1 MFNQYFLNKNIEVKK
16 TTKLFKLC
24 LNNFVVFLILISIFI
39 IPVNSVQSAFNQEIN
54 YQGKLTDSAGE
65 NVTDGDYNMEFNLY
79 TTSTSTSA
87 IWTETL
93 TLTNKVTVTSGLFSV
108 LLGNVTT
115 IAGVDF
121 NQDIY
126 LGVNIGGS
134 GTASWDGE
142 MTPRKQI
149 ASVPSAF
156 ESEQLNG
163 QPASYYLDADNLTN
177 FGNPFYTFFNATTTD
192 ALSEGSTNQY
202 WTNDRFDTR
211 LSATTTLPNLTTLLG
226 LTNASTTQLTSTT
239 SWLGNLL
246 VTANSISATNNNGLT
261 LYDNSNNGISIL
273 DGGNVFFNAVTSLKS
288 SAQIGDFQHSL
299 VDKNYVAFQDSSDI
313 LNGNLTHVDSDDQG
327 DYANNVWGDGKFIYL
342 ANDSGGLHTYSV
354 DNSGTLTHIDSDD
367 QGGNAKD
374 VWGDG
379 NYIYLANN
387 TGGLHIY
394 SVDDSGVLTH
404 IDSDDQGD
412 LASSVWGDGK
422 FIYLANGGGGLHTY
436 SVDNSGNLTH
446 IDSDNQGDDARGV
459 WGDGKFIYLANDSEG
474 LRIYSIDDS
483 GILTHI
489 DFDDQG
495 DNAYDVWGDGK
506 FIYLANSAGGLHTY
520 SVNDSGVL
528 THIDSDDQGDNA
540 YGVWG
545 DGKYIYLANV
555 GGGLHTYSVDDS
567 GVLTHI
573 DFDDQGDAATSV
585 WGDGKFIYLANHSGG
600 LHTYSVNKAYQ
611 YDKANAQHEFVGNV
625 GIGTTTPAQKLS
637 VAGLIYSGT
646 GGFMFPDGTTQTSA
660 VSSDIT
666 LAHTQTLVGNS
677 SATAT
682 ATSTLTILDSGY
694 VGIGTATP
702 TEGVDVAG
710 KIAIDGVAR
719 IYIPDQTDFVGT
731 MYLGNGGVNLSHTG
745 AGDGQSNT
753 FVGISSGNANTIGY
767 QNTANGSYSLHSNT
781 IGNDNTANG
790 SHSLYSNS
798 TGSSNTANGQH
809 SLYFATGDNNTAS
822 GYYALTNV
830 TEGIQNTAIGYNT
843 GLGITTGDYNTIL
856 GANVTGLSA
865 DLSNNIIIAD
875 GQGNQRINVDSS
887 GNVGIGTTSPVAKL
901 SLEHA
906 IGNDGLMLT
915 QSNQASG
922 YEYLLNIRQTE
933 GLIFQRWLNGSFSA
947 NVMTLDYNGNVG
959 IGTTSPGYK
968 LEIAGGS
975 IGIPV
980 TSASTTYGLT
990 TTNGTTKISNYQ
1002 GLDTSGNSYTILSTN
1017 RVYGVG
1023 GWTSTGYYGERA
1035 GSSLQTSNDKL
1046 LFSQFEADSNTT
1058 NSVFEINS
1066 DGDIIIANDNWISAR
1081 NDAGTDY
1088 INMFKV
1094 NTDDEIDVGAGMN
1107 IGSMTF
1113 SEDSGF
1119 VTAMDL
1125 PVSSTPTVGDVEA
1138 YAFKVDGDNILTIY
1152 AEADGAGGIQNKRV
1166 GIGDSS
1172 PSYQLELSTDS
1183 AAKPGTSSWTVASD
1197 ERLKDINGDFTRGL
1211 DTLAG
1216 LYPVYFNYK
1225 TDNALD
1231 IPSDRE
1237 YVGLIA
1243 QDVQT
1248 VIPEAVRTGIEGFL
1262 SIESDAIFWTMLN
1275 AIKELGLKVG
1285 SDNITYTRDTLQVI
1299 NGTGEAQMK
1308 LAYDE
1313 ENLAEFNVSA
1323 TGDLA
1328 LSTAGKDIRLPD
1340 DNLSICSGGAC
1351 PTNASIIEGT
1361 GNLVVENTAYIAG
1374 SLGIGTSEPQRIVDI
1389 YESQSDPQMRIS
1401 YDDDLYSEFNVSA
1414 TGDLIIS
1421 AQGGDISVLNE
1432 NLRVCSDE
1440 GCPSIINEIENRG
1453 NLIVEN
1459 SILALGNVGIG
1470 GTVSPDYTLDVQG
1483 TLRAYGITDASDRR
1497 LKTNIQTID
1506 NPNTLE
1512 NIQKL
1517 RGVTFEWKN
1526 SDFGTGT
1533 QVGMIAQE
1541 LEEVYPDLVE
1551 TDNDGFK
1558 SIQYGK
1564 FTAILL
1570 EAVKDLIDFGQK
1582 IEYRSERLEGRTT
1595 ELERK
1600 NAELEEKTQNLEARL
1615 EALEDIFR
1623 R

>member
-79 TTSTSTSA
+79 TTSTSTTA

-202 WTNDRFDTR
+202 YSTDLFASSLAATTTTALSEGTNLYWTNNRFDTR
-211 LSATTTLPNLTTLLG
+211 LSATTTLPNLTTILG
-226 LTNASTTQLTSTT
+226 LTNATTTQLTSTT

-246 VTANSISATNNNGLT
+246 VSSNSISATNDSGLT
-261 LYDNSNNGISIL
+261 LYDNANNGITIL
-273 DGGNVFFNAVTSLKS
+273 DG
-288 SAQIGDFQHSL
+288 
-299 VDKNYVAFQDSSDI
+299 
-313 LNGNLTHVDSDDQG
+313 
-327 DYANNVWGDGKFIYL
+327 
-342 ANDSGGLHTYSV
+342 
-354 DNSGTLTHIDSDD
+354 
-367 QGGNAKD
+367 
-374 VWGDG
+374 
-379 NYIYLANN
+379 
-387 TGGLHIY
+387 
-394 SVDDSGVLTH
+394 
-404 IDSDDQGD
+404 
-412 LASSVWGDGK
+412 
-422 FIYLANGGGGLHTY
+422 
-436 SVDNSGNLTH
+436 
-446 IDSDNQGDDARGV
+446 
-459 WGDGKFIYLANDSEG
+459 
-474 LRIYSIDDS
+474 
-483 GILTHI
+483 
-489 DFDDQG
+489 
-495 DNAYDVWGDGK
+495 
-506 FIYLANSAGGLHTY
+506 
-520 SVNDSGVL
+520 
-528 THIDSDDQGDNA
+528 
-540 YGVWG
+540 
-545 DGKYIYLANV
+545 
-555 GGGLHTYSVDDS
+555 
-567 GVLTHI
+567 
-573 DFDDQGDAATSV
+573 
-585 WGDGKFIYLANHSGG
+585 
-600 LHTYSVNKAYQ
+600 
-611 YDKANAQHEFVGNV
+611 
-625 GIGTTTPAQKLS
+625 
-637 VAGLIYSGT
+637 
-646 GGFMFPDGTTQTSA
+646 
-660 VSSDIT
+660 
-666 LAHTQTLVGNS
+666 
-677 SATAT
+677 
-682 ATSTLTILDSGY
+682 
-694 VGIGTATP
+694 
-702 TEGVDVAG
+702 
-710 KIAIDGVAR
+710 
-719 IYIPDQTDFVGT
+719 
-731 MYLGNGGVNLSHTG
+731 
-745 AGDGQSNT
+745 
-753 FVGISSGNANTIGY
+753 
-767 QNTANGSYSLHSNT
+767 
-781 IGNDNTANG
+781 
-790 SHSLYSNS
+790 
-798 TGSSNTANGQH
+798 
-809 SLYFATGDNNTAS
+809 
-822 GYYALTNV
+822 
-830 TEGIQNTAIGYNT
+830 
-843 GLGITTGDYNTIL
+843 
-856 GANVTGLSA
+856 
-865 DLSNNIIIAD
+865 
-875 GQGNQRINVDSS
+875 
-887 GNVGIGTTSPVAKL
+887 GNVGIGTTSPMAKL
-901 SLEHA
+901 AITDIAGSQLTLAYDTINYANFTVNNVGSLEIA
-906 IGNDGLMLT
+906 PGVSTATTTIGTGDET
-915 QSNQASG
+915 
-922 YEYLLNIRQTE
+922 IRIT
-933 GLIFQRWLNGSFSA
+933 S
-947 NVMTLDYNGNVG
+947 TGNVG
-959 IGTTSPGYK
+959 IGTT
-968 LEIAGGS
+968 
-975 IGIPV
+975 
-980 TSASTTYGLT
+980 
-990 TTNGTTKISNYQ
+990 
-1002 GLDTSGNSYTILSTN
+1002 D
-1017 RVYGVG
+1017 
-1023 GWTSTGYYGERA
+1023 
-1035 GSSLQTSNDKL
+1035 
-1046 LFSQFEADSNTT
+1046 
-1058 NSVFEINS
+1058 
-1066 DGDIIIANDNWISAR
+1066 
-1081 NDAGTDY
+1081 
-1088 INMFKV
+1088 
-1094 NTDDEIDVGAGMN
+1094 
-1107 IGSMTF
+1107 
-1113 SEDSGF
+1113 
-1119 VTAMDL
+1119 
-1125 PVSSTPTVGDVEA
+1125 
-1138 YAFKVDGDNILTIY
+1138 
-1152 AEADGAGGIQNKRV
+1152 
-1166 GIGDSS
+1166 
-1172 PSYQLELSTDS
+1172 PSHQLELSTDS
-1183 AAKPGTSSWTVASD
+1183 AAKPGTSSWTVSSD

-1243 QDVQT
+1243 QDVQA
-1248 VIPEAVRTGIEGFL
+1248 VIPEAVRTGNEGFL

-1285 SDNITYTRDTLQVI
+1285 SDNITYERDTLQVI

-1340 DNLSICSGGAC
+1340 DNLSVCSGGAC
-1351 PTNASIIEGT
+1351 PSNASVIEGT

-1374 SLGIGTSEPQRIVDI
+1374 ALGIGTSEPQRIVDI

-1401 YDDDLYSEFNVSA
+1401 YDDDLYSEFSVSA
-1414 TGDLIIS
+1414 TGDLTIS

-1570 EAVKDLIDFGQK
+1570 EAVKDLIDFGH
-1582 IEYRSERLEGRTT
+1582 
-1595 ELERK
+1595 
-1600 NAELEEKTQNLEARL
+1600 
-1615 EALEDIFR
+1615 D
-1623 R
+1623 